1 MSAHTPER
9 HAALVEAQR
18 IAETA
23 QLIQE
28 IHGDRCLFGF
38 DASPCL
44 FVIAP
49 RNTPTLGLAILIIEQ
64 IAITTIQQQIMQAA
78 QSVSQLQGMNTVGGV
93 Q

>member
-1 MSAHTPER
+1 MSEHTPAR

-18 IAETA
+18 TAETA

-44 FVIAP
+44 FVVAP
-49 RNTPTLGLAILIIEQ
+49 RKTSTLGLAILIIEQ
-64 IAITTIQQQIMQAA
+64 IAIATIQQQIMQAA
-78 QSVSQLQGMNTVGGV
+78 QSVSQLQGMNAIGGI